1 MMMVQCMK
9 DVSNKDLLNV
19 NRQSL
24 STKQEHFIEVKLNQI
39 RLTDKDN
46 YRHISFITRE
56 NGWMTCLMEKEDKF
70 MVRTPIMMVT
80 LFKVENKVWVF
91 ITGMQSNVTQVSL

>member
-19 NRQSL
+19 NKQSL

-39 RLTDKDN
+39 KLTDKDN

-56 NGWMTCLMEKEDKF
+56 NG
-70 MVRTPIMMVT
+70 
-80 LFKVENKVWVF
+80 
-91 ITGMQSNVTQVSL
+91 

>member
-9 DVSNKDLLNV
+9 DVSNKDLLNA

-39 RLTDKDN
+39 KLTDKDN
-46 YRHISFITRE
+46 YRHTSFITRE
-56 NGWMTCLMEKEDKF
+56 NGGMICLMEKEDKF